1 MFILSQFHEMSL
13 NEIKSNESLNESIK
27 MCLHLNESEKKFKD
41 EIEKFLETNKSL
53 TEDLKQKEAESE
65 ILYFDHFA
73 KIINDI
79 DLQREEL
86 KKRIDELSFVLIDKV
101 KEIKLKFENKLISI
115 SAKKFLS
122 MDEINKI
129 ENDFNKELRKPEFP
143 QEIFKE
149 IISNLGCNTTYLNK
163 TLEEMKI
170 LNEKIKES
178 KFEIRAIDL
187 EAKVFGA
194 IKEVVCV

>member
-1 MFILSQFHEMSL
+1 MS
-13 NEIKSNESLNESIK
+13 KS
-27 MCLHLNESEKKFKD
+27 
-41 EIEKFLETNKSL
+41 
-53 TEDLKQKEAESE
+53 
-65 ILYFDHFA
+65 
-73 KIINDI
+73 
-79 DLQREEL
+79 
-86 KKRIDELSFVLIDKV
+86 ELSFVLIDKV

-129 ENDFNKELRKPEFP
+129 ENYFNKELRKPEFP

-149 IISNLGCNTTYLNK
+149 IISNLGCNTTYLNNK
-163 TLEEMKI
+163 LEEMKI

-178 KFEIRAIDL
+178 KFEIRVIDL